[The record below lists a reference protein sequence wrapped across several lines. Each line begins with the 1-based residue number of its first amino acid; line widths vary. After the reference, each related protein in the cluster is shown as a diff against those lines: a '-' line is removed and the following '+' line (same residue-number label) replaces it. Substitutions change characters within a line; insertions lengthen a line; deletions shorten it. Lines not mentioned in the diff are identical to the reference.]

1 MGKCRG
7 KCLAN
12 LATLFVHFFRKKFG
26 ELIDQPKEIVSLLIF
41 ICIILVWRIKE
52 IKDDRDSPNSTSF
65 PAMMVAKILDEQLV
79 IPMTRRM
86 QILQLEST

>member
-1 MGKCRG
+1 MSREMFSESSYSFC
-7 KCLAN
+7 A
-12 LATLFVHFFRKKFG
+12 FFSKK
-26 ELIDQPKEIVSLLIF
+26 
-41 ICIILVWRIKE
+41 VWRINRSTERNCKLTNFYMHNFSLANQE